1 MYSLLSIV
9 ELVVDGE
16 EDEGEEDAEE
26 ADRQER
32 EVQTLP
38 PGTVIS
44 HHVV

>member
-38 PGTVIS
+38 PGTVI
-44 HHVV
+44 